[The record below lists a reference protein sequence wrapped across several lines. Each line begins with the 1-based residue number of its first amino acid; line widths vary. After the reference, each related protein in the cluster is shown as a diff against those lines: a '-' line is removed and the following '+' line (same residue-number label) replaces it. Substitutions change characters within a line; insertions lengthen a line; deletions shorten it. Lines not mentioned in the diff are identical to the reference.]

1 MVSNLEH
8 VQILSDNR
16 TNADRR
22 NFGWRT
28 ILFGFLRSRRR
39 TFRRSTEVATV
50 FVDWHHPWL
59 FFLATGIMLLSSLDA
74 FFTLQLLAR
83 GAVEVNPFMAAA
95 LGYGNVAFASSKMLL
110 TGVGILLLVYVSR
123 TRFFNVFRTGVL
135 LTLFF
140 AAYACLVCYQ
150 FLLLLH

>member
-1 MVSNLEH
+1 VSNLEQ
-8 VQILSDNR
+8 VQPLSDNR
-16 TNADRR
+16 SNADRR
-22 NFGWRT
+22 VFSWRT

-39 TFRRSTEVATV
+39 MFRRSAEVATV
-50 FVDWHHPWL
+50 FTDWHHPWL

-83 GAVEVNPFMAAA
+83 GAIEVNPFMATA
-95 LGYGNVAFASSKMLL
+95 LGYGDLAFAASKMLL
-110 TGVGILLLVYVSR
+110 TGVGILLLVYMAR
-123 TRFFNVFRTGVL
+123 TRFLNVFRTGIL

-140 AAYACLVCYQ
+140 ATYACLVCYQ